1 MEFNVNAPIL
11 FVLVGIIVA
20 FVLAQSTFFLW
31 RAVKRAKEI
40 GLPQETVRKTI
51 SATAIFTVAPA
62 VAILVGVI
70 SLSKSLG
77 IALPWLRLSVVGS
90 LTYETVAAGTSLT
103 ELGLDTNTPIPTA
116 SDYVTVAA
124 VMTVG
129 IMIGLLL
136 VPLLTKRI
144 QGGMVKL
151 GARDSRWADIFN
163 NAMFLGMISA
173 FLGYVFSDVMNAAH
187 GDFTG
192 LIPVFVM
199 LTSAVVMVIC
209 GVAAMRA
216 TARWLQDYALPVSM
230 LCGMAASIP
239 LTNWLG

>member
-51 SATAIFTVAPA
+51 SAAAIFTVAPA

-90 LTYETVAAGTSLT
+90 LTYETVAAANSLT
-103 ELGLDTNTPIPTA
+103 E
-116 SDYVTVAA
+116 
-124 VMTVG
+124 
-129 IMIGLLL
+129 
-136 VPLLTKRI
+136 
-144 QGGMVKL
+144 Q
-151 GARDSRWADIFN
+151 
-163 NAMFLGMISA
+163 
-173 FLGYVFSDVMNAAH
+173 
-187 GDFTG
+187 
-192 LIPVFVM
+192 
-199 LTSAVVMVIC
+199 
-209 GVAAMRA
+209 
-216 TARWLQDYALPVSM
+216 
-230 LCGMAASIP
+230 
-239 LTNWLG
+239 

>member
-209 GVAAMRA
+209 GVAAMR
-216 TARWLQDYALPVSM
+216 TKARWLQDYALPISM

>member
-1 MEFNVNAPIL
+1 MDFNVNAPIL

-20 FVLAQSTFFLW
+20 FVLAQSAFFLW
-31 RAVKRAKEI
+31 RSVNRAREI
-40 GLPQETVRKTI
+40 GLPQETIRKTI
-51 SATAIFTVAPA
+51 SAAAVFTVAPA

-116 SDYVTVAA
+116 SDYVI
-124 VMTVG
+124 MVG
-129 IMIGLLL
+129 LVL

-144 QGGMVKL
+144 QGGMMKL
-151 GARDSRWADIFN
+151 GAKDHRWADIFN

-173 FLGYVFSDVMNAAH
+173 FLGYVFSDVMNVTH
-187 GDFTG
+187 GDFSG
-192 LIPVFVM
+192 LIPVLVM

-209 GVAAMRA
+209 GVAAMR
-216 TARWLQDYALPVSM
+216 TKKRWIQDYALPISM
-230 LCGMAASIP
+230 LCGMAVSIP
-239 LTNWLG
+239 LTNWLS

>member
-20 FVLAQSTFFLW
+20 FVLAQSAFFLW

-51 SATAIFTVAPA
+51 SAAAIFTVAPA
-62 VAILVGVI
+62 IAILVGVI

-129 IMIGLLL
+129 IMVGLIL

-151 GARDSRWADIFN
+151 GAKDSRWADIFN

-173 FLGYVFSDVMNAAH
+173 FLGYVFSDVMNVTH

-199 LTSAVVMVIC
+199 LTSALAMVIC
-209 GVAAMRA
+209 GVAAMRTKSA
-216 TARWLQDYALPVSM
+216 GFRTMPCPSVCCAVWGHPFR
-230 LCGMAASIP
+230 
-239 LTNWLG
+239 

>member
-51 SATAIFTVAPA
+51 SAAAIFTVAPA

-163 NAMFLGMISA
+163 NAMF
-173 FLGYVFSDVMNAAH
+173 
-187 GDFTG
+187 TG

-209 GVAAMRA
+209 GVAAMR
-216 TARWLQDYALPVSM
+216 TKARWLQDYALPISM

>member
-11 FVLVGIIVA
+11 FVLVGIVVA

-40 GLPQETVRKTI
+40 GLSQETVRKTI

-209 GVAAMRA
+209 GVAAMR
-216 TARWLQDYALPVSM
+216 TKARWLQDYALPISM
-230 LCGMAASIP
+230 LCGSAASIP

>member
-11 FVLVGIIVA
+11 FVLVGIVVA

-51 SATAIFTVAPA
+51 SAAAIFTVAPA

-77 IALPWLRLSVVGS
+77 IVLPWLRLSVVGS

-103 ELGLDTNTPIPTA
+103 ELGLDTNTPIPTE

-209 GVAAMRA
+209 GVAAMR
-216 TARWLQDYALPVSM
+216 TKARWLQDYALPISM

>member
-11 FVLVGIIVA
+11 FVLVGIVVA

-51 SATAIFTVAPA
+51 SAAAIFTVAPA

-209 GVAAMRA
+209 GVAAMR
-216 TARWLQDYALPVSM
+216 TKARWLQDYALPISM
-230 LCGMAASIP
+230 LCGSAASSP

>member
-11 FVLVGIIVA
+11 FVLVGIVVA

-51 SATAIFTVAPA
+51 SAAAIFTVAPA

-151 GARDSRWADIFN
+151 GARDNRWADIFN

-209 GVAAMRA
+209 GVAAMR
-216 TARWLQDYALPVSM
+216 TKARWLQDYALPISM

>member
-20 FVLAQSTFFLW
+20 FVLAQSAFFLW

-51 SATAIFTVAPA
+51 SAAAIFTVAPA
-62 VAILVGVI
+62 IAILVGVI

-129 IMIGLLL
+129 IMGEGA
-136 VPLLTKRI
+136 PKGRMR
-144 QGGMVKL
+144 GKL
-151 GARDSRWADIFN
+151 
-163 NAMFLGMISA
+163 SA
-173 FLGYVFSDVMNAAH
+173 I
-187 GDFTG
+187 TREW
-192 LIPVFVM
+192 
-199 LTSAVVMVIC
+199 
-209 GVAAMRA
+209 VAAVTLPLISRLRRQLPPRGKPYMEGA
-216 TARWLQDYALPVSM
+216 PYASNHSARNPRKRYGQRR
-230 LCGMAASIP
+230 
-239 LTNWLG
+239 

>member
-11 FVLVGIIVA
+11 FVLVGIVVA

-40 GLPQETVRKTI
+40 GLSQETVRKTI

-209 GVAAMRA
+209 GVAAMR
-216 TARWLQDYALPVSM
+216 TKARWLQDYALPISM
-230 LCGMAASIP
+230 LCGMAESIP

>member
-11 FVLVGIIVA
+11 FVLVGIVVA

-209 GVAAMRA
+209 GVAAMR
-216 TARWLQDYALPVSM
+216 TKARWLQDYALPISM

>member
-1 MEFNVNAPIL
+1 M
-11 FVLVGIIVA
+11 
-20 FVLAQSTFFLW
+20 
-31 RAVKRAKEI
+31 
-40 GLPQETVRKTI
+40 
-51 SATAIFTVAPA
+51 
-62 VAILVGVI
+62 GVI

-103 ELGLDTNTPIPTA
+103 ELGLNTNTPIPTA

-129 IMIGLLL
+129 IMVGLIL

-151 GARDSRWADIFN
+151 GAKDSRWADIFN

-173 FLGYVFSDVMNAAH
+173 FLGYVFSDVMNVTH

-199 LTSAVVMVIC
+199 LTSALAMVIC
-209 GVAAMRA
+209 GVAAMR
-216 TARWLQDYALPVSM
+216 TKKRWIQDYALPISM
-230 LCGMAASIP
+230 LCGMGASIP
-239 LTNWLG
+239 LTSWLS

>member
-40 GLPQETVRKTI
+40 GLSQETVRKTI

-209 GVAAMRA
+209 GVAAMR
-216 TARWLQDYALPVSM
+216 TKARWLQDYALPISM
-230 LCGMAASIP
+230 LCGSAASIP

>member
-40 GLPQETVRKTI
+40 GLSQETVRKTI
-51 SATAIFTVAPA
+51 SAAAIFTVAPA

-151 GARDSRWADIFN
+151 GTRDSRWADIFN

-209 GVAAMRA
+209 GVAAMR
-216 TARWLQDYALPVSM
+216 TKARWLQDYALPISM

>member
-1 MEFNVNAPIL
+1 MDFNVNAPIL

-20 FVLAQSTFFLW
+20 FVLAQSAFFLW
-31 RAVKRAKEI
+31 RAVNRAREI
-40 GLPQETVRKTI
+40 GLPQETIRKTI
-51 SATAIFTVAPA
+51 SAAAVFTVAPA

-129 IMIGLLL
+129 IMVGLVL

-144 QGGMVKL
+144 QGGMMKL
-151 GARDSRWADIFN
+151 GAKDHRWADIFN
-163 NAMFLGMISA
+163 NAMFLGMIN
-173 FLGYVFSDVMNAAH
+173 VTH
-187 GDFTG
+187 GDFSG
-192 LIPVFVM
+192 LIPVLVM

-209 GVAAMRA
+209 GVAAMR
-216 TARWLQDYALPVSM
+216 TKKRWIQDYALPISM
-230 LCGMAASIP
+230 LCGMAVSIP
-239 LTNWLG
+239 LTNWLS

>member
-20 FVLAQSTFFLW
+20 FVLAQSAFFLW

-40 GLPQETVRKTI
+40 GLPQKTVRKTI
-51 SATAIFTVAPA
+51 SAAAIFTVAPA
-62 VAILVGVI
+62 IAILVGVI

-103 ELGLDTNTPIPTA
+103 ELGLNTNTPIPTA

-129 IMIGLLL
+129 IMVGLIL

-151 GARDSRWADIFN
+151 GAKDSRWADISTMPCFW
-163 NAMFLGMISA
+163 A
-173 FLGYVFSDVMNAAH
+173 
-187 GDFTG
+187 
-192 LIPVFVM
+192 
-199 LTSAVVMVIC
+199 
-209 GVAAMRA
+209 
-216 TARWLQDYALPVSM
+216 
-230 LCGMAASIP
+230 
-239 LTNWLG
+239 